1 MKMKRVKKLVTVIL
15 VGVAIFAVGCAG
27 GAAPTPSPA
36 PKPSPSTPTSKTPT
50 PTSPASPSQ
59 SSQSISPSQPATASK
74 VMSWSSPPAMEID
87 KAKKYTATLDTSLGS
102 FKIQLFASESPLTV
116 NNFVFLSRQGFYNN
130 VIFHRII
137 KEFMIQTGDPKGT
150 GTGSPGY
157 RFADELPPKHQ
168 YAPGIVAMANAGP
181 NTNGSQ
187 FFICTGEQSRNLNGM
202 PNYTQFG
209 QVSEGMEIVLKIA
222 SVPVIMQNGELS
234 RPKDPPVI
242 KSIIIS
248 EQ

>member
-1 MKMKRVKKLVTVIL
+1 
-15 VGVAIFAVGCAG
+15 
-27 GAAPTPSPA
+27 
-36 PKPSPSTPTSKTPT
+36 
-50 PTSPASPSQ
+50 
-59 SSQSISPSQPATASK
+59 
-74 VMSWSSPPAMEID
+74 MSWSKPPAMEID
-87 KAKKYTATLDTSLGS
+87 KAKKYTANFDTSLGS
-102 FKIQLFASESPLTV
+102 FKIQLYPLESPLTV
-116 NNFVFLSRQGFYNN
+116 NNFVFLSRQGFYDS

-150 GTGSPGY
+150 GTGGPGY
-157 RFADELPPKHQ
+157 RFADELPPKHP

-187 FFICTGEQSRNLNGM
+187 FFICTGEDARNLNGF

-209 QVSEGMEIVLKIA
+209 QVTEGMELVQKIA
-222 SVPVIMQNGELS
+222 LVPVIAQNGELS

-242 KSIIIS
+242 KTITIS